1 MKERLN
7 DELRDLESIR
17 SSKGSWLFHS
27 IKSHHILQS
36 PAWTQYSMSWL
47 DWSCWLGY
55 EHEIPHPYLIFWL
68 LSPAA
73 NFMVV
78 LLKSTLFQWLTW
90 KLWGFVPKCSVKKE
104 RRIKMLHCFL
114 IQVDLRSYYQQ
125 SGLVFSK
132 GMTPGIYLHISP
144 SIIFQRNLLSRK
156 SIFVHPGFPCERCTA
171 EIVQSMQGCH
181 LPGQAEVTEEFRNK
195 WQPPEFLL

>member
-1 MKERLN
+1 
-7 DELRDLESIR
+7 
-17 SSKGSWLFHS
+17 
-27 IKSHHILQS
+27 
-36 PAWTQYSMSWL
+36 
-47 DWSCWLGY
+47 
-55 EHEIPHPYLIFWL
+55 
-68 LSPAA
+68 
-73 NFMVV
+73 
-78 LLKSTLFQWLTW
+78 
-90 KLWGFVPKCSVKKE
+90 
-104 RRIKMLHCFL
+104 MLHCFL